1 MKTPKKSSLE
11 NRNPKTIS
19 REKLLRAKEKGLFY
33 FRTLREE
40 RNRVQIDRLQR
51 KQFGDWSDVFSSL
64 EKCSGRVM
72 ICLLGKTVVGY
83 QSFTPF
89 STQGNPFPEDR
100 EVMRFTYVTVKD
112 DNVLKARG
120 LGIATELLKR
130 TLELAWSWD
139 YEAVYSYTVAYELL
153 EKVGFVC
160 MGGEEIVKEARYV
173 RDFEPE
179 MAPPLLYFI
188 ERSKIVKS

>member
-1 MKTPKKSSLE
+1 MRTQKKSPDGS
-11 NRNPKTIS
+11 RHPRTIS
-19 REKLLRAKEKGLFY
+19 REKLARAKEKGLFY
-33 FRTLREE
+33 FRTLRED

-51 KQFGDWSDVFSSL
+51 KQFGEWSDVFSSL

-72 ICLLGKTVVGY
+72 ICLLGKTVIGY
-83 QSFTPF
+83 QAFTPF

-100 EVMRFTYVTVKD
+100 KVMRFTYVTVRND
-112 DNVLKARG
+112 DRVRARG

-153 EKVGFVC
+153 EKAGFVC
-160 MGGEEIVKEARYV
+160 KGGEETVREARYV
-173 RDFEPE
+173 RDFEPD

-188 ERSKIVKS
+188 ER